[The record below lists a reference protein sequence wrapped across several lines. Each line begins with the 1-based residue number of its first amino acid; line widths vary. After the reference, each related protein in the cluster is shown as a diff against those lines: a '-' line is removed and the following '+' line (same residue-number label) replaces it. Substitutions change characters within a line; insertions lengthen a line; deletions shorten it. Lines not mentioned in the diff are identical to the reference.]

1 MRLWIGLCKMH
12 RASGQQWIVTCII
25 GISTG
30 IYFFLTVENFI
41 AEMLTSG
48 LEFDCW

>member
-12 RASGQQWIVTCII
+12 RASGQQWIVTSII

-30 IYFFLTVENFI
+30 IYLFLTVENFI

-48 LEFDCW
+48 VEFDCW